1 MSIIEY
7 VEKKRENYESFLQ
20 FLENEDSTDDDF
32 QSIIKIFETQEFGEN
47 IEEFEQFLQL
57 LKNIANEHQRN
68 KNFINKIMEIL
79 QHFKNQIKQTFS
91 NFKIF
96 KIFKSNQL
104 ILLFLFDNEVIKMDE
119 KIYTEIINK
128 KNEYC
133 HFFYPEIKSFLGSKR
148 SKEIEEYANNDIDF
162 DKKRHEGENDW
173 YLCMLIRH
181 DLIDDFVMYVN
192 QSNIPLDGCVNHSIF
207 ETNRFLIKSRPTLI
221 EYCCFFGSIQIFQ
234 YLKLNKVE
242 LTSSLWF
249 YAIHSNKAEMFHLIE
264 ESRVEPLVLEC
275 FNMSIKCHHN
285 EIAGYI
291 EDNLIPQIKEIQ
303 NTDVRKRKDV
313 ISSAKENKIDVIYD
327 LLSKLDKIPDFCFKR
342 SDKLR
347 KIVIPPSIKSIGD
360 RSFYECYSLTHVFV
374 PSSVTSIGDFAF
386 GRCFSLTQ
394 ITIPSSVTSIGY
406 YAFSE
411 CSSLRKISISPFVAS
426 IKGGLFNAC
435 TSLTKISIPTS
446 VTSIGNYA
454 FRGCSSIAQISVPS
468 SIKEIE
474 KNAFPL
480 SIKIKKI

>member
-162 DKKRHEGENDW
+162 DKKRHEGENDS

-181 DLIDDFVMYVN
+181 DLIDDFVTYVN

-264 ESRVEPLVLEC
+264 ESRVEPLILEC

-291 EDNLIPQIKEIQ
+291 EDNLIPQIKELQ

-313 ISSAKENKIDVIYD
+313 ISCILHYHNYNFFPTDFSGENEFFYLCSYEYRTLVKLVLKRKEKEIIESLISKKKKIF
-327 LLSKLDKIPDFCFKR
+327 LSN
-342 SDKLR
+342 
-347 KIVIPPSIKSIGD
+347 
-360 RSFYECYSLTHVFV
+360 
-374 PSSVTSIGDFAF
+374 
-386 GRCFSLTQ
+386 FSL
-394 ITIPSSVTSIGY
+394 I
-406 YAFSE
+406 FFE
-411 CSSLRKISISPFVAS
+411 
-426 IKGGLFNAC
+426 
-435 TSLTKISIPTS
+435 
-446 VTSIGNYA
+446 
-454 FRGCSSIAQISVPS
+454 
-468 SIKEIE
+468 
-474 KNAFPL
+474 
-480 SIKIKKI
+480 